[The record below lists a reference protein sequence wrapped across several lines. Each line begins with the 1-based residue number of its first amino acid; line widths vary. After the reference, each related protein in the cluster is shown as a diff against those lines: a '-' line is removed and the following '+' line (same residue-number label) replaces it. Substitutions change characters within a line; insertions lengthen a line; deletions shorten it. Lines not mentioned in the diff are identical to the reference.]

1 MGRYDYYYTPSVA
14 KKVKGGIKAQSKKG
28 AFASKWWGK
37 RWIETLEAFQLGAR
51 LTRGKRY
58 ARQGQVASLEITTG
72 KVVAKVQG
80 SRARPY
86 QVVMTLAPISEAAWR
101 TVAQRLG
108 EEPIYTAQLL
118 GGEMP
123 QGVEAL
129 FAQAGAPLFPDHRND
144 LETDCSCPDWS
155 NPCKHIAAVYYLLA
169 EAFDRDP
176 FLLFKLR
183 GIDRAQFLGDLH
195 TVEDEAEDET
205 LFAPEP
211 LTSDPAQFWGCSA
224 KLADP
229 LPPLPPLTLHA
240 AIPKRLG
247 ALPFWRAEQE
257 LIAVMEGMYAMIGE
271 SGSSGDDQEL
281 C

>member
-28 AFASKWWGK
+28 AFASKWWGR
-37 RWIETLEAFQLGAR
+37 RWIEMLEAFQLGAR

-86 QVVMTLAPISEAAWR
+86 QVVMTLLPISETAWR
-101 TVAQRLG
+101 AVAQRLG

-123 QGVEAL
+123 QGVETL
-129 FAQAGAPLFPDHRND
+129 FDKVGAPLFPSHRND

-169 EAFDRDP
+169 EVFDRDP

-183 GIDRAQFLGDLH
+183 GVDRAQFLGDLH
-195 TVEDEAEDET
+195 TVKDEPEDEA

-211 LTSDPAQFWGCSA
+211 LTSDPAQFWGCAA

-247 ALPFWRAEQE
+247 TLPFWRAEQE
-257 LIAVMEGMYAMIGE
+257 LIAVMEEVYAMIGE
-271 SGSSGDDQEL
+271 SGSNGDDQEL
-281 C
+281 